1 MFFGIEVELW
11 FVCIIV
17 VLGRIV
23 DMGLATIRTV
33 FVVKGKSG
41 LAATLGFVEAF
52 FWFVVVKAALDFNIT
67 LSPVVGTLLIATVYS
82 LGFALGTY
90 LGGIFSKRFI
100 TVSVKVQIVL
110 TNKNDEL
117 VEELKNSGFGATI
130 LSAKGANSKHE
141 TYLIFVETD
150 SKNLKKLKN
159 IIDEKDAHAFISVNE
174 SRNVYNGYFARNV
187 K

>member
-1 MFFGIEVELW
+1 MFFGVEVDLW

-52 FWFVVVKAALDFNIT
+52 FWFVVVKAALDFNIS
-67 LSPVVGTLLIATVYS
+67 LSPVVGTFLIATVYS

-90 LGGIFSKRFI
+90 LGGLFSKRFI
-100 TVSVKVQIVL
+100 KVNVKVQIVL
-110 TNKNDEL
+110 SNKNDEV
-117 VEELKNSGFGATI
+117 VEELQNNGFGATI
-130 LSAKGANSKHE
+130 LTAKGAKEKHE

-150 SKNLKKLKN
+150 SKNLAKLKQ
-159 IIDEKDAHAFISVNE
+159 IIDKKDPRAFISVNE
-174 SRNVYNGYFARNV
+174 SRNVYNGYFVRNV